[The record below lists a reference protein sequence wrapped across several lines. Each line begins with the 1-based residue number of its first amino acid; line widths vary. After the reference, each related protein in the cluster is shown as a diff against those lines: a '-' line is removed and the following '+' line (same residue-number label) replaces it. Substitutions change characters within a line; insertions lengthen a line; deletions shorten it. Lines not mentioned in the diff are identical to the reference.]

1 MALSNREFYLQ
12 HALLS
17 AERIEQL
24 LDIEDA
30 ARAALDAAYPDEN
43 CLVEAIYGIEED
55 AETPGEVDMCKKIR
69 RAHDEFQGLL
79 SSRVAA
85 MSEALDVVPLQ

>member
-1 MALSNREFYLQ
+1 MALSNREFYQL

-30 ARAALDAAYPDEN
+30 ARALLDIDAGEETDDDWR
-43 CLVEAIYGIEED
+43 LLRDAIE
-55 AETPGEVDMCKKIR
+55 
-69 RAHDEFQGLL
+69 L
-79 SSRVAA
+79 
-85 MSEALDVVPLQ
+85 VPLQ

>member
-1 MALSNREFYLQ
+1 MALSNREYYQL

-30 ARAALDAAYPDEN
+30 ARNLAYIKSETDDVQ
-43 CLVEAIYGIEED
+43 LLEA
-55 AETPGEVDMCKKIR
+55 
-69 RAHDEFQGLL
+69 
-79 SSRVAA
+79 
-85 MSEALDVVPLQ
+85 ALDVVPLQ

>member
-1 MALSNREFYLQ
+1 MALSNREFYLR

-30 ARAALDAAYPDEN
+30 ARAL
-43 CLVEAIYGIEED
+43 LKEEPG
-55 AETPGEVDMCKKIR
+55 AEDWGPV
-69 RAHDEFQGLL
+69 RA
-79 SSRVAA
+79 
-85 MSEALDVVPLQ
+85 ALDVVPLQ

>member
-1 MALSNREFYLQ
+1 MALSNREYYQL

-30 ARAALDAAYPDEN
+30 ARNLICEGDANDGDVHK
-43 CLVEAIYGIEED
+43 CD
-55 AETPGEVDMCKKIR
+55 VDR
-69 RAHDEFQGLL
+69 LRD
-79 SSRVAA
+79 
-85 MSEALDVVPLQ
+85 ALDVVPLQ

>member
-1 MALSNREFYLQ
+1 MALSNREFYQQ

-30 ARAALDAAYPDEN
+30 ARALLDIDAGEETDDDWR
-43 CLVEAIYGIEED
+43 LLRDAIE
-55 AETPGEVDMCKKIR
+55 
-69 RAHDEFQGLL
+69 L
-79 SSRVAA
+79 
-85 MSEALDVVPLQ
+85 VPLQ